1 MAVDA
6 KGQEDARKRREVGA
20 WSTPERTALLQRIR
34 SNAHATNDDLLE
46 YARVELDDGLDN
58 VDPIEGGSEF
68 HAGCCMMR
76 AIAAIERVR
85 NRLREASRTDD
96 SGDSVIG

>member
-1 MAVDA
+1 MGM
-6 KGQEDARKRREVGA
+6 GQA
-20 WSTPERTALLQRIR
+20 S
-34 SNAHATNDDLLE
+34 SDDLLA

-76 AIAAIERVR
+76 AIAAIETVHD
-85 NRLREASRTDD
+85 RLRGEAMKVPAT
-96 SGDSVIG
+96 